1 MLIYCFKTFNTSN
14 IILGDSSEG
23 HHCYCEHNSI
33 LVLALIPVKHP
44 RVASMAADFIIKCKN
59 SLWIISVLS
68 DICKC
73 LVKLIYK
80 VVNFG
85 KYDR

>member
-14 IILGDSSEG
+14 IILGELSEG
-23 HHCYCEHNSI
+23 HQCYCEHDSI
-33 LVLALIPVKHP
+33 LVLALISVKHP
-44 RVASMAADFIIKCKN
+44 RVVSMAADFIIKRKN
-59 SLWIISVLS
+59 SLWIISVLF

-80 VVNFG
+80 VITFWQI
-85 KYDR
+85 